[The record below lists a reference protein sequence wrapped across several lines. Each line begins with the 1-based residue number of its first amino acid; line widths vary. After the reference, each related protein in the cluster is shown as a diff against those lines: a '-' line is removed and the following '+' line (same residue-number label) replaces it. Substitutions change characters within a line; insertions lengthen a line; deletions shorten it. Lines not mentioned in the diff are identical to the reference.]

1 MSVSLG
7 IRDLKLI
14 IKLINKNNNNDECNN
29 NHSTLL
35 TKLKLELTSQ
45 MALRNAAISSY
56 KSAIKR
62 GVE

>member
-1 MSVSLG
+1 MAVSLG

-14 IKLINKNNNNDECNN
+14 IKLVNKNNNDECNN
-29 NHSTLL
+29 NHSALL

-56 KSAIKR
+56 KSALKR